1 MVYEFKTTNQN
12 IACTNATS
20 IISDSINFVEAKFVF
35 DSDWN
40 GLYKIVQFQN
50 TTKKV
55 YKEVVLDVDQDTCYI
70 PWEVI
75 EDDGKLVI
83 YAEGTKTLD
92 DLQVRATTKMSKPI
106 TINASDKVLNSSMG
120 QAPTPELYEQIFNK
134 INQITA
140 GMVDEEAVNAKVD
153 AYLLA
158 NPPTVDLTD
167 VNEAISQLNHTI
179 VD

>member
-55 YKEVVLDVDQDTCYI
+55 YKEVVLDVDQDTC
-70 PWEVI
+70 
-75 EDDGKLVI
+75 
-83 YAEGTKTLD
+83 
-92 DLQVRATTKMSKPI
+92 
-106 TINASDKVLNSSMG
+106 
-120 QAPTPELYEQIFNK
+120 
-134 INQITA
+134 
-140 GMVDEEAVNAKVD
+140 
-153 AYLLA
+153 
-158 NPPTVDLTD
+158 
-167 VNEAISQLNHTI
+167 
-179 VD
+179 